1 MIALI
6 KQKTLQCFEA
16 NELVKSSAK
25 RLKSMDLTLNKE
37 RLVLLPNQRT
47 TQVGEDSNLWATQRL
62 LA

>member
-6 KQKTLQCFEA
+6 EQKILQCFEA

-37 RLVLLPNQRT
+37 N
-47 TQVGEDSNLWATQRL
+47 
-62 LA
+62 